1 MGLDFAGPLYI
12 VDGKPKSKETF
23 KVHILPLT
31 CTSMRGLHFE
41 LTRGLTT
48 EAFLMAFRRFAS
60 RRVSPA
66 TSIRTTQRRSSQH
79 VRTFEVLNEPKKF
92 GNKLFLNEL
101 YMKSYF
107 RKGPLVRL
115 LLGTTC
121 TWPKT
126 TTEENSR
133 RSHKWILNNCVL
145 SYQKSKVP
153 SSLGVITCVYDGQES
168 IPHPLTPSD
177 LIYVYGRNSDLYE
190 VLTKR

>member
-101 YMKSYF
+101 YMK
-107 RKGPLVRL
+107 
-115 LLGTTC
+115 
-121 TWPKT
+121 
-126 TTEENSR
+126 
-133 RSHKWILNNCVL
+133 
-145 SYQKSKVP
+145 
-153 SSLGVITCVYDGQES
+153 
-168 IPHPLTPSD
+168 
-177 LIYVYGRNSDLYE
+177 
-190 VLTKR
+190 